1 MCSQLLGELSLE
13 DAGGFGSG
21 MEIVLS
27 SELSLPGWCWLM
39 LPLPA
44 HSSAKKLVSLPG
56 SRGPVWPVLNCL
68 LKEGAKRKE
77 EMQKTVVVALR
88 SLAGVLCV
96 DVCQLLQPAVE
107 NMVEDVCRVGHT
119 YLTSSPSS
127 SSSCVL
133 MQPSFTEQSQQTKQL
148 FCSFIGKLFLDAGY
162 SANRE

>member
-1 MCSQLLGELSLE
+1 MLLLL
-13 DAGGFGSG
+13 
-21 MEIVLS
+21 L
-27 SELSLPGWCWLM
+27 

-77 EMQKTVVVALR
+77 EVQKTVVVALR

-107 NMVEDVCRVGHT
+107 NMVEDVCRVKPHPLG
-119 YLTSSPSS
+119 
-127 SSSCVL
+127 
-133 MQPSFTEQSQQTKQL
+133 
-148 FCSFIGKLFLDAGY
+148 LFLLFTLLLCSHVAIFHGPV
-162 SANRE
+162 SADQAAVL